1 MKDKFGNAI
10 EVGKQIQ
17 FDDDYFG
24 HGMIREVKVD
34 EDGILGFEAI
44 PNVSKELCY
53 VDAWLDEIEVV
64 TEKTVI
70 RKYAKHITLDGK
82 KYFH

>member
-1 MKDKFGNAI
+1 MKDKFGNVI

-24 HGMIREVKVD
+24 HGMTREVKVN
-34 EDGILGFEAI
+34 EQGILGFEAI
-44 PNVSKELCY
+44 PNVSEELCY

-64 TEKTVI
+64 TENTVI
-70 RKYAKHITLDGK
+70 RKYAKHVTLDGK
-82 KYFH
+82 PYFY